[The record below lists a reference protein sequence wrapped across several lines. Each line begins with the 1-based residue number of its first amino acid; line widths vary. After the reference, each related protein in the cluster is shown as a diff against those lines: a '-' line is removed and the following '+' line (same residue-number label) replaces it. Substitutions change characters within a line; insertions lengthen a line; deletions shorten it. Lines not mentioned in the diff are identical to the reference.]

1 MNPNESC
8 LIETVTTQAGY
19 FTSRQARDCGYSW
32 ALLSH
37 HAATGRF
44 VRARRGLY
52 RLRDYPSSTHE
63 EVMAAWLAA
72 GPGAVISHESALA
85 ILGVG
90 DTVPDRIHVTV
101 PRSSRG
107 SRRPRGV
114 AVHTSEQ
121 SLPPYDVVVRNGMR
135 VTAPVRTIIDV
146 TRAGLGPDLVS
157 QAINELIDRGLAT
170 DDQVC
175 TAANR
180 QGGRVSRTIRD
191 LMAPDT
197 G

>member
-72 GPGAVISHESALA
+72 GPGAVISHESALE

-121 SLPPYDVVVRNGMR
+121 SLPPQDVVVRNGMR

-197 G
+197 A